1 MLWQLYF
8 EYLTDVFYVTVK
20 TSIVLLA
27 FRVGDMLLPT
37 FTHRILHQPLH
48 FFIVRAGTNK
58 AAAHQ
63 HCQMRKAANALPN
76 ARRALVHH
84 SGSIA
89 AAQFV
94 FVALAAFREYRR
106 VLAAAE
112 GTREYRRVLA
122 AAEGTHSTRDR
133 PRSAFVELAAF
144 HERDCRIL
152 PSPLRL
158 LECV

>member
-1 MLWQLYF
+1 MKPQHIS
-8 EYLTDVFYVTVK
+8 TVRCAK
-20 TSIVLLA
+20 LQRT
-27 FRVGDMLLPT
+27 
-37 FTHRILHQPLH
+37 
-48 FFIVRAGTNK
+48 
-58 AAAHQ
+58 
-63 HCQMRKAANALPN
+63 PN

-94 FVALAAFREYRR
+94 FVALAAFR
-106 VLAAAE
+106 A
-112 GTREYRRVLA
+112 YRRVLA
-122 AAEGTHSTRDR
+122 AAEGTHSTRDG

>member
-48 FFIVRAGTNK
+48 FFIVRAGTNE

-63 HCQMRKAANALPN
+63 HCQDAQSCQRTPERKAGVGASQWFDRSGAVCVCS
-76 ARRALVHH
+76 AR
-84 SGSIA
+84 S
-89 AAQFV
+89 F
-94 FVALAAFREYRR
+94 
-106 VLAAAE
+106 
-112 GTREYRRVLA
+112 
-122 AAEGTHSTRDR
+122 
-133 PRSAFVELAAF
+133 P
-144 HERDCRIL
+144 
-152 PSPLRL
+152 
-158 LECV
+158 

>member
-48 FFIVRAGTNK
+48 FFIVRAGTNE

-63 HCQMRKAANALPN
+63 HCQMRKAA
-76 ARRALVHH
+76 
-84 SGSIA
+84 
-89 AAQFV
+89 
-94 FVALAAFREYRR
+94 
-106 VLAAAE
+106 
-112 GTREYRRVLA
+112 
-122 AAEGTHSTRDR
+122 THSERKAGVGASQWFDR
-133 PRSAFVELAAF
+133 SGTVCVCSARSF
-144 HERDCRIL
+144 
-152 PSPLRL
+152 P
-158 LECV
+158 